1 MREQTG
7 FTGSIKTSVA
17 MNLKRI
23 LKWIVVALVALFLG
37 VPLLFVAINA
47 FDEEL
52 EPGAR
57 AFSDPPTVE
66 VPPEQNAYYAWIGL
80 RAARNENQHVRGKEI
95 VAHVNKQLDIESREI
110 EIIDID
116 VLLGPSHITSK
127 APSSELGLLCR
138 RDTQGCL
145 DRYRT
150 KDADI
155 ERWVREDKVLL
166 DRYHALYSYAYFRE
180 TIKPRPAAPFYSAPA
195 TVAALARAQAAQ
207 KALRGSPDEALRRLH
222 KDTAFWRRVITDSRL
237 LVNRMI
243 AVASIQTNV
252 QLISEII
259 ATYKLPADKLQIA
272 ATAIRP
278 LTNQERDISG
288 VFRYEIA
295 LGAYMFAHLD
305 SYAYQTGC
313 DSDSWS
319 ACLFEKLSTTS
330 LLKPNA
336 TINMSFEKFNRIAQ
350 VGKLPAEQFLEQVKQ
365 ARENDKSGSFIRWHF
380 FYNPIGKLLNTIP
393 GDSLYY
399 SYVGRVHNLD
409 GFLRLASLQME
420 MKRQGVRDSQVAS
433 FLKNAGPNLYN
444 PYTNEPMLW
453 DTKKRSIYFHGMS
466 DKENE
471 ELLSKR
477 LEIHL

>member
-1 MREQTG
+1 
-7 FTGSIKTSVA
+7 
-17 MNLKRI
+17 MNLKRT
-23 LKWIVVALVALFLG
+23 LKWVVVVLVALFLG
-37 VPLLFVAINA
+37 VPVLIVAINA

-52 EPGAR
+52 QPEAR
-57 AFSDPPTVE
+57 AFTDLSTAE

-95 VAHVNKQLDIESREI
+95 VAYVNKQLDIESHEI

-116 VLLGPSHITSK
+116 VLLGPKHIASK
-127 APSSELGLLCR
+127 TPPSELNLLCQ

-145 DRYRT
+145 GRYRT

-155 ERWVREDKVLL
+155 AHWAREDQVLL
-166 DRYHALYSYAYFRE
+166 DRYRALYSYAYFHE
-180 TIKPRPAAPFYSAPA
+180 TIKPRPTAPFYSAPA

-207 KALRGSPDEALRRLH
+207 KALHGNPGEALRRLH
-222 KDTAFWRRVITDSRL
+222 EDTAFWRRVITDSRL

-259 ATYKLPADKLQIA
+259 ATYKLPTDKLQIA

-278 LTNQERDISG
+278 LTNQERDLSG
-288 VFRYEIA
+288 VFRYEFA
-295 LGAYMFAHLD
+295 LGAHMFTHLD
-305 SYAYQTGC
+305 SHVYQTDC

-319 ACLFEKLSTTS
+319 ACLFGKLSTAS

-350 VGKLPAEQFLEQVKQ
+350 ASKLPAKLFLEQVKQ
-365 ARENDKSGSFIRWHF
+365 ARGDNESGSFIKWHF
-380 FYNPIGKLLNTIP
+380 AYNPIGKMLNTIL

-399 SYVGRVHNLD
+399 NYVGRVHNLD
-409 GFLRLASLQME
+409 GFLRLASLQVN
-420 MKRQGVRDSQVAS
+420 MKRQEVRDSQIAS

-453 DTKKRSIYFHGMS
+453 DTEKRSIYFHGMS

-477 LEIHL
+477 FEVRL